1 MAETHGLPAGPRA
14 LSRLERQLSFITE
27 IDKLK
32 QVLRHTS
39 LLDGSR
45 RENDAE
51 HCWHLSLMAVVL
63 MEHAAGEIDIRRVLT
78 MLLIHDIVEIDTGDA
93 LLYDETDA
101 TARAACER
109 QAAERIFGMLPPDQ
123 AHALRALWNE
133 FEARES
139 ADAKFARALDRLQ
152 PLLQNHRNEGGTWR
166 QFGIT
171 AEQVLARK
179 NIIADGSPVLCDLA
193 MRLIEDSVRRGYLAA
208 SPTESTP

>member
-1 MAETHGLPAGPRA
+1 MTDTRSPLAGPQA
-14 LSRLERQLSFITE
+14 LARLERQLSFIIE

-63 MEHAAGEIDIRRVLT
+63 MEHAAGEIDLLRVLK
-78 MLLIHDIVEIDTGDA
+78 MLLIHDVVEIDAGDA

-101 TARAACER
+101 AARATRER
-109 QAAERIFGMLPPDQ
+109 QAADRIFSMLPEDQ

-133 FEARES
+133 FETRET

-152 PLLQNHRNEGGTWR
+152 PLLQNHSNHGGTWL
-166 QFGIT
+166 QFGIS
-171 AEQVLARK
+171 ANQVLAK
-179 NIIADGSPVLCDLA
+179 HGTISDGSPLLWDLA
-193 MRLIEDSVRRGYLAA
+193 MSVIEDSLRRGYLAA
-208 SPTESTP
+208 SPAESRP